1 MVDEIEKDIYTEEG
15 REAEVEDDSIEDWEA
30 GVVKG
35 FEEGARDVECS
46 NCHQVLVEDDDVVE
60 LKLEDKEY
68 KFCCN
73 DCAEEFKKK
82 Q

>member
-1 MVDEIEKDIYTEEG
+1 MVDEIKDDVYTSKG
-15 REAEVEDDSIEDWEA
+15 REAEVAEDVIEDWEA

-46 NCHQVLVEDDDVVE
+46 NCHQVLVENDIVE
-60 LKLEDKEY
+60 LKLADKEY

-73 DCAEEFKKK
+73 DCAEEFKRKNI
-82 Q
+82 